1 MVVLPVPPFLEDT
14 VMTRPRLGELLR
26 CVSSGLAVWW
36 IAARL
41 GVVRWVR
48 VPLKAREG
56 SV

>member
-1 MVVLPVPPFLEDT
+1 MVLPVPPFLEVT
-14 VMTRPRLGELLR
+14 VMTRPMLGELLR

>member
-1 MVVLPVPPFLEDT
+1 MVFPVPPFLEVT
-14 VMTRPRLGELLR
+14 VMTRPMLGELLR
-26 CVSSGLAVWW
+26 CVASGCASWW